1 MLNAMKILMKK
12 ILNSKLVIIL
22 GFQNTKHFAK
32 GYTQNWSE
40 EVFIIGKIKNTVPWT
55 YMISDLNS
63 ETITGSFC
71 EKELHKTSQE
81 KFRVEQLK
89 EKVITCT

>member
-1 MLNAMKILMKK
+1 MLHLILMLNAMKILMKK

-40 EVFIIGKIKNTVPWT
+40 EVFISLVKLKI
-55 YMISDLNS
+55 
-63 ETITGSFC
+63 
-71 EKELHKTSQE
+71 Q
-81 KFRVEQLK
+81 FRGH
-89 EKVITCT
+89 T